1 LGKSYSMNA
10 TGSVLLRDQILVTLR
25 YRPSIGDSSVKRHYV
40 DYTAQT
46 HYDHVTS

>member
-1 LGKSYSMNA
+1 MNA

-40 DYTAQT
+40 DYTTLDYTAQT
-46 HYDHVTS
+46 HYDHATS